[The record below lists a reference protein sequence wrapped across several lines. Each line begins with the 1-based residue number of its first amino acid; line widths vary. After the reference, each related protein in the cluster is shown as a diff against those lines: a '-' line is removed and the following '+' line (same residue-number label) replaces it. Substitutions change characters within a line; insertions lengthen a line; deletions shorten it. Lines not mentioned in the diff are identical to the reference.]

1 MQLEC
6 ANAEV
11 KKGIPIWN
19 EFPDVFEEILGL
31 PPDRVVKFSID
42 IIPGTVPISKA
53 PYRMAPTE
61 LEIEETVIGIF

>member
-11 KKGIPIWN
+11 KKGIPVWN
-19 EFPDVFEEILGL
+19 EFPGVFEEILRL
-31 PPDRVVKFSID
+31 PPDRVVEFSID

-53 PYRMAPTE
+53 PYRMTPTE
-61 LEIEETVIGIF
+61 LEILKKQL